1 MHMPYK
7 LFRMLVL
14 VLSLGFFSLGRA
26 GAQQKDPWQASDLM
40 QPADMAA
47 ALKLPESRRP
57 VLIDVGPAGQI
68 QGALKAG
75 PAHEAEGMAKLKALL
90 AHIPRSREVVVYCGC
105 CPFTKCPNIRP
116 AFRTLVA
123 MGFQHP
129 RLLNLSHNLKADW
142 IDKGYPLVSQ

>member
-1 MHMPYK
+1 MASK
-7 LFRMLVL
+7 LFRIFLL
-14 VLSLGFFSLGRA
+14 ALGLGLW
-26 GAQQKDPWQASDLM
+26 GHGPSFAQQKDPWKPSDLV

-47 ALKLPESRRP
+47 ALKLPQSQRP
-57 VLIDVGPAGQI
+57 VLIDVGPAGLI
-68 QGALKAG
+68 RGALKAG
-75 PAHEAEGMAKLKALL
+75 PAHEAAGMAKLKALL
-90 AHIPRSREVVVYCGC
+90 AKLPRSREVVVYCGC

-142 IDKGYPLVSQ
+142 IDKGYPLATP